1 MEEKQMQKKVK
12 NETEKVIKNILE
24 QGIKPD
30 NIDYLYKL
38 IDVHKDVANEEHWD
52 GEEKEETG
60 MRYSY
65 GREDGYGAY
74 SEGSY
79 GRRRRRD
86 SRGRYMEGGNYG
98 RRCVDAKYR
107 GHDLIEDVYQNYGN
121 YSEGREEYGRGNYG
135 AKEDTMKSLEYM
147 LQSVVEFIT
156 MLKDEAGSQE
166 EFEMIKKYTK
176 KISEM

>member
-52 GEEKEETG
+52 SEEKEETG
-60 MRYSY
+60 MKYSY
-65 GREDGYGAY
+65 GREGGYGAY

-79 GRRRRRD
+79 GRRRRD

-98 RRCVDAKYR
+98 RRGVDAKYR

-147 LQSVVEFIT
+147 LQSVAEFIT

>member
-1 MEEKQMQKKVK
+1 
-12 NETEKVIKNILE
+12 
-24 QGIKPD
+24 
-30 NIDYLYKL
+30 
-38 IDVHKDVANEEHWD
+38 
-52 GEEKEETG
+52 
-60 MRYSY
+60 
-65 GREDGYGAY
+65 
-74 SEGSY
+74 
-79 GRRRRRD
+79 
-86 SRGRYMEGGNYG
+86 MEGGNYG
-98 RRCVDAKYR
+98 RRGVDAKYR

>member
-60 MRYSY
+60 MRYSE
-65 GREDGYGAY
+65 GREGGYGDY
-74 SEGSY
+74 SEDSY
-79 GRRRRRD
+79 GRRRRD

-98 RRCVDAKYR
+98 RRGVDAKYR

-156 MLKDEAGSQE
+156 MLKDEAASQE

>member
-65 GREDGYGAY
+65 GREGGYGAY
-74 SEGSY
+74 SEDSY
-79 GRRRRRD
+79 GRRRRD

-98 RRCVDAKYR
+98 RR
-107 GHDLIEDVYQNYGN
+107 G
-121 YSEGREEYGRGNYG
+121 
-135 AKEDTMKSLEYM
+135 M
-147 LQSVVEFIT
+147 
-156 MLKDEAGSQE
+156 
-166 EFEMIKKYTK
+166 
-176 KISEM
+176 

>member
-65 GREDGYGAY
+65 GREGGYGAY
-74 SEGSY
+74 SEDSY
-79 GRRRRRD
+79 GRRRRD

-98 RRCVDAKYR
+98 RRGVDAKYR

>member
-52 GEEKEETG
+52 DEEKEETG

-65 GREDGYGAY
+65 GREGGYGAY

-79 GRRRRRD
+79 GRRRQRD

-98 RRCVDAKYR
+98 RRGVDAKYR